1 MKLSNPVV
9 SITTGALRL
18 HVNFVPPVDRQ
29 VEKQVSEMFRK
40 AAQIVRRKTT
50 PNSKTAALFE
60 RLKQG
65 LSYLETDE
73 VREKLRRKISKAL
86 KAGGI
91 PHGVLKAM
99 TEMFV
104 YLSVNH
110 IDLLYAKAGDGVILY
125 LKCGSIGTLVKL
137 REMVLSRVLL
147 RLLSEAIRK
156 VTESQARLQLV
167 VKAEDYSLTLSYLN
181 SVAGRFVSVRYICAN
196 GHLIINKQQ
205 NQF

>member
-1 MKLSNPVV
+1 
-9 SITTGALRL
+9 
-18 HVNFVPPVDRQ
+18 
-29 VEKQVSEMFRK
+29 
-40 AAQIVRRKTT
+40 
-50 PNSKTAALFE
+50 
-60 RLKQG
+60 
-65 LSYLETDE
+65 
-73 VREKLRRKISKAL
+73 
-86 KAGGI
+86 
-91 PHGVLKAM
+91 M